1 MKYLRI
7 LTLTLLVACVV
18 GTSAQEKE
26 QFSIATL
33 NVDGLPQKIWFV
45 KVNADGPGDA
55 GTARIGK
62 YLWKNPLSHHQQPA
76 TQNLC
81 TSAGKGSHKS
91 YQSYVPDYR
100 LA

>member
-33 NVDGLPQKIWFV
+33 NVTNGL
-45 KVNADGPGDA
+45 A
-55 GTARIGK
+55 GWA
-62 YLWKNPLSHHQQPA
+62 
-76 TQNLC
+76 
-81 TSAGKGSHKS
+81 
-91 YQSYVPDYR
+91 
-100 LA
+100 